1 MLGESSGW
9 PRCTSRW
16 VGMGPSLHAN
26 LWSKLP
32 ATGAPAIAFPQTQPH
47 TFLQPFVQLAF
58 PPLSP
63 FFATIELLPMALR
76 VVSSLFG
83 REDNCFTFPPPGQDP
98 PITVVLQIQ
107 WLLFISC
114 TGTSSPRAVTPGGS
128 ESSLSVTSLPSK
140 ALTRL
145 SPT

>member
-1 MLGESSGW
+1 MPGESSGW

-58 PPLSP
+58 PPFSP
-63 FFATIELLPMALR
+63 FFAMIELLPMALR

-98 PITVVLQIQ
+98 PITVALQIQ
-107 WLLFISC
+107 WLLLTTC
-114 TGTSSPRAVTPGGS
+114 TGTSSPRALTPGGS
-128 ESSLSVTSLPSK
+128 ESSLAVTSLPSK